1 MSSLPNDQILREQYL
16 DFLKNRKFRQTLL
29 CHAGVPL
36 IRTLKPEQVTVYYA
50 SSSVRPVSTRPDI
63 YSWTK
68 EEFRTAQGRTVE
80 TDHPLAKAALLRLGE
95 VWPRVVRFD
104 DLLALAQT
112 QMQMGAKQEEEKRD
126 SDSLVLGE
134 LLLKTYAAN
143 AVRLHLHA
151 HNFVLKVS
159 EHPVASRLARL
170 QARNGSVLA
179 SLRHTPIKMEDPAG
193 RGLLQLMD
201 GTRDR
206 AAILNQMTGLIASG
220 EVAVHRE
227 GQPMEDAGE
236 AVRFIT
242 EHFEESLA
250 RMARLALLVA

>member
-1 MSSLPNDQILREQYL
+1 
-16 DFLKNRKFRQTLL
+16 
-29 CHAGVPL
+29 
-36 IRTLKPEQVTVYYA
+36 
-50 SSSVRPVSTRPDI
+50 
-63 YSWTK
+63 
-68 EEFRTAQGRTVE
+68 
-80 TDHPLAKAALLRLGE
+80 
-95 VWPRVVRFD
+95 
-104 DLLALAQT
+104 
-112 QMQMGAKQEEEKRD
+112 MQMGAKQEEEKRD
-126 SDSLVLGE
+126 SDPLVLGE

-143 AVRLHLHA
+143 AVQLHLHA

-179 SLRHTPIKMEDPAG
+179 SLRHTPVKMEDPAG

-206 AAILNQMTGLIASG
+206 AAILDQMTGLIASG

-227 GQPMEDAGE
+227 GQPLEDAGE
-236 AVRFIT
+236 AVQFMT